1 MPENFIFFT
10 FGFKEMLFH
19 VFLPFLQK
27 NEKMQIIL
35 ISSDERH
42 DEMAQISHSRFHWFS
57 QVKLRVTL
65 FLKSAGFIVSPAKHS
80 DTYGSLRP
88 SVTLQSYVL
97 QATHAFLGMLPL
109 FFVKSV
115 LLSDKNFKCLTEMN

>member
-1 MPENFIFFT
+1 MKRQFSFLLTEKKKPENFIFFT

-35 ISSDERH
+35 IYSDERR

-57 QVKLRVTL
+57 QVKLRVTQC
-65 FLKSAGFIVSPAKHS
+65 S
-80 DTYGSLRP
+80 
-88 SVTLQSYVL
+88 
-97 QATHAFLGMLPL
+97 
-109 FFVKSV
+109 
-115 LLSDKNFKCLTEMN
+115 